1 MGPKKIIFSDSARR
15 KVSEGVN
22 VLADAVK
29 VTLGPRGRFV
39 VLDRPWGAPLATK
52 DGVTVANEIDLHGP
66 FANMAAQ
73 MVKEVAMKTAAAAGD
88 GTTTATVL
96 AQAIF
101 SEGVRLVAAGH
112 KPVDLKRGIDAAT
125 EAVIAALKKLSKP
138 ISGKKEMAQ
147 VGTISANGNE
157 EVGEILANA
166 MEKTGKDGVI
176 SVEENQSVETVL
188 KLVDGL
194 QFDRGYI
201 SPYFISNADELLC
214 QLDNPYILVFE
225 KKISALRD
233 LLPVLEKVLSQ
244 GRPLLV
250 IAEEVEGEALAA
262 MVVNK
267 LRGAFQCCAVKAP
280 AFGENRKE
288 TLRDIA
294 VVLGAEAIMEG
305 SGIKLDAVSLDD
317 LGQAKKVIVDV
328 DNTTII
334 EGGGTKDAI
343 NGRMAQI
350 RREME
355 LTNSDYDKQKMHE
368 RLARLAGGV
377 AIIKVGGTT
386 EGELKEKKERVEDA
400 LMATRAAAEE
410 GIVPG
415 GGVALVRCISALD
428 KLTFD
433 DDRQYGVNIVRRAL
447 QSPLRQIAD
456 NAGVDGVLVVQ
467 KVREGKGAFGYNA
480 ATEEYGD
487 LLKAGVIDPTKVV
500 RVALQNAASISGLM
514 LTAGAMV
521 AGDSDGTA
529 STKVSMPPPQKA
541 PDPLPDPHADE
552 HDDH

>member
-15 KVSEGVN
+15 MVAEGVN

-39 VLDRPWGAPLATK
+39 VLDRPWGAPLASK

-66 FANMAAQ
+66 FTNMAAQ

-101 SEGVRLVAAGH
+101 GEGVRLVAAGH
-112 KPVDLKRGIDAAT
+112 KPIDLKRGIDAAT

-138 ISGKKEMAQ
+138 VAGKKEMAQ

-305 SGIKLDAVSLDD
+305 SGIKLEAVSLDD

-415 GGVALVRCISALD
+415 GGVALVRCIGALD

-447 QSPLRQIAD
+447 ESPLRQIAE

-500 RVALQNAASISGLM
+500 RVALQNAASISALM
-514 LTAGAMV
+514 LTAGAMI

-529 STKVSMPPPQKA
+529 STKVSMPPPEK
-541 PDPLPDPHADE
+541 PPERMPDPHEDE